1 MSVSVGVRVAIRAD
15 ASATIGVGHL
25 ARCLA
30 LSHALR
36 EQGAE
41 TVLVTARGDGTAALC
56 LRDAA
61 AQVRWIEGADDTL
74 ADARQTLAALDG
86 LRPDWIVV
94 DHYRLDATWHDTVRA
109 ATGARVMAIDDLA
122 NRPLSADLLLDLN
135 RDEQQAPAYRAWLRR
150 PARLLLG
157 PRHALLAPAYRAPRP
172 HETSDSR
179 ARSLGI
185 FTGGTDPDG
194 ASLRILDAC
203 RRGAGFDGPIEVAT
217 TRANPRL
224 DALRAACRDSGATL
238 TIDAPDLAAF
248 FARHDLQ
255 IGAGGGAAWERCRV
269 GAPAI
274 VLELADNQRPV
285 IACLERARA
294 ALVASLD
301 RAGDAART
309 PLADAVRSLIDAPDS
324 RRMLARI
331 AAGLVDGRGA
341 QRVAASLTRDTLALR
356 PATMADAI
364 RLHAWRDHPAVRA
377 TCGDPAPIPLDAH
390 LRWFERTL
398 ADPDRRLWVGRLGGL
413 DVGSIRFDRLRD
425 GTAAVSLYLDPA
437 LLGLGFGE
445 RLLAAGEAVAADWL
459 GAPLDVIARIVA
471 GNEASERLFA
481 RAGYRGDRTQ
491 LVRRIERSA
500 RTMEPS
506 TLPHG
511 ETLTAQPAPNR
522 PEPRGHPLEQ

>member
-1 MSVSVGVRVAIRAD
+1 MLSRPCVALRAD
-15 ASATIGVGHL
+15 ASATTGVGHL

-41 TVLVTARGDGTAALC
+41 TVLVAARGDGTAALY
-56 LRDAA
+56 LRDTAT
-61 AQVRWIEGADDTL
+61 QVRWIEGADD
-74 ADARQTLAALDG
+74 AAHDARQTLAALDAP
-86 LRPDWIVV
+86 RPDWVVV
-94 DHYRLDATWHDTVRA
+94 DHYRLDATWHDTVRGA
-109 ATGARVMAIDDLA
+109 IGARVMAIDDLA
-122 NRPLSADLLLDLN
+122 DRPLSVDLLLDAN
-135 RDEQQAPAYRAWLRR
+135 RDEPQAAVYRAWLRR
-150 PARLLLG
+150 TPHLLLG

-172 HETSDSR
+172 CEPGDGR

-194 ASLRILDAC
+194 ASLQILEAC
-203 RRGAGFDGPIEVAT
+203 RNGAGFDGPIEVAT

-224 DALRAACRDSGATL
+224 DALRTACRDSNATL

-248 FARHDLQ
+248 FARHELQ

-285 IACLERARA
+285 IAWLERAGA
-294 ALVASLD
+294 ALVACLD
-301 RAGDAART
+301 GTGGEARP

-324 RRMLARI
+324 RRMLAHH

-341 QRVAASLTRDTLALR
+341 QRVAASLVRDTLALR
-356 PATMADAI
+356 PATLADAI

-398 ADPDRRLWVGRLGGL
+398 ADPDRRLWVGRLGDL

-425 GTAAVSLYLDPA
+425 GAAEVSLYLDPA
-437 LLGLGFGE
+437 LLGLGLGE
-445 RLLAAGEAVAADWL
+445 RLLAAGETGAADWL
-459 GAPLDVIARIVA
+459 GAPLDVVARIVP

-481 RAGYRGDRTQ
+481 RAGYRGARAQ
-491 LVRRIERSA
+491 VVRRIERAPLTIAPLDGTA
-500 RTMEPS
+500 RRAAAGASGADPTRTREP
-506 TLPHG
+506 P
-511 ETLTAQPAPNR
+511 P
-522 PEPRGHPLEQ
+522 